1 MKDRYI
7 FPAYFCYCADTN
19 RIGIVFPDLPG
30 CTSQADDEEEAM
42 RMAKEAMTLHLF
54 GMEDDGDE
62 IPEPTSAKDLE
73 PEEDQVIVLVE
84 AFMPPFR
91 ERMNNKAVTK
101 TVTVPRWLELEA
113 KAANLNYSQVL
124 QDGLMER
131 LGIQRR
137 IPARRQ
143 KSKDKVTA

>member
-7 FPAYFCYCADTN
+7 FPAYFCYCDKTG

-42 RMAKEAMTLHLF
+42 RMAKEAMTLHLW
-54 GMEDDGDE
+54 GMEEDNDE
-62 IPEPTSAKDLE
+62 IPEPSSLKDLE
-73 PEEDQVIVLVE
+73 TEEDQVIVLIE

-101 TVTVPRWLELEA
+101 TVTMPRWLEMEA
-113 KAANLNYSQVL
+113 KAANLNYSQIL
-124 QDGLMER
+124 QDGIMER
-131 LGIQRR
+131 LGIQRK
-137 IPARRQ
+137 ISGRRQ
-143 KSKDKVTA
+143 KNKSKVSV